1 MAERSVFRRIFGGN
15 ETPTAEAP
23 SAPPPVEAAPPK
35 RASWLQR
42 LKSGL
47 SRSSNALSEGIAS
60 VLTKRR
66 IDAEAL
72 DDFED
77 FLLKTDL
84 GLETAAAITEK
95 LRTGRFHADI
105 TVGEAKGIV
114 AAEVEKVL
122 GPVAKPLAI
131 DPSLKPHVVLVV
143 GVNGTGKT
151 TTI

>member
-1 MAERSVFRRIFGGN
+1 MAKGSVFRRMFGGS
-15 ETPTAEAP
+15 EAP
-23 SAPPPVEAAPPK
+23 TTERPGEQPPAPVATPAPAEPAPQPK

-47 SRSSNALSEGIAS
+47 SRSSNALSEGITS
-60 VLTKRR
+60 VLTERK
-66 IDAEAL
+66 IDVEAL

-84 GLETAAAITEK
+84 GPEIAAAVTGR

-105 TVGEAKGIV
+105 TVGEAKEIV
-114 AAEVEKVL
+114 AAEIDRVL
-122 GPVAKPLAI
+122 VPVAKPLAI

-143 GVNGTGKT
+143 
-151 TTI
+151 